1 MKNFVVKYGGFIVNI
16 VAFFTLIGVVIS
28 GVMVMLNQGLWAGI
42 LSLWGGIVAFVVAF
56 FMIYLVM
63 SINDNLAEMNN
74 KISGRYN

>member
-16 VAFFTLIGVVIS
+16 VAFFTLIGVLFS
-28 GVMVMLNQGLWAGI
+28 GIMVMMNQGMWAGL

-63 SINDNLAEMNN
+63 SINDNLREMNSKTN
-74 KISGRYN
+74 SKYN

>member
-28 GVMVMLNQGLWAGI
+28 AIMVMMNQGLWAGI
-42 LSLWGGIVAFVVAF
+42 LSLWGGIVAFVIAF

-63 SINDNLAEMNN
+63 SINDNLTEMNN